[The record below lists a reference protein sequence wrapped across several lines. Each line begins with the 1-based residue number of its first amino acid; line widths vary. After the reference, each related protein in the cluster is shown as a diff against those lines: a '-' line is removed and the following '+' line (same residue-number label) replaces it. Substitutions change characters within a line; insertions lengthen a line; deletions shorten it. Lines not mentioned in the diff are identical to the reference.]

1 MATSLPD
8 YPDRK
13 LQCIAF
19 LLTRKQICKHFLQL
33 LSIPYNAHACYCT
46 VVSIQAGCL
55 PLSSHTVMNICDKA
69 IVMQQSSMLGTIILI
84 QSSHQAATHHLPVY
98 GGKNALTHRSY
109 DNHIDK
115 AD

>member
-1 MATSLPD
+1 MLMPA
-8 YPDRK
+8 
-13 LQCIAF
+13 IAPWSQF
-19 LLTRKQICKHFLQL
+19 KQ
-33 LSIPYNAHACYCT
+33 AACLFQ
-46 VVSIQAGCL
+46 V
-55 PLSSHTVMNICDKA
+55 HTVMNICDKA

-115 AD
+115 SD